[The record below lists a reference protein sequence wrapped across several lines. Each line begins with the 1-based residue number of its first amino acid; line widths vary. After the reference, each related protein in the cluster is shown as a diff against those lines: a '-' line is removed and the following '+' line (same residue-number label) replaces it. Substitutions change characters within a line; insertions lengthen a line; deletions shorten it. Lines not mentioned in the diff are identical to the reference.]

1 MVAYFYINSE
11 GGSEHLYPS
20 GKGKLL
26 AEKCSSANL
35 IVMFPWHAG
44 ARKIGENRVVLDAY
58 AIDYFCTRSF
68 TIKILSYKMLQ

>member
-1 MVAYFYINSE
+1 MVAYFTLTVRGAASTCIPQE
-11 GGSEHLYPS
+11 KE
-20 GKGKLL
+20 L
-26 AEKCSSANL
+26 AEKRSSANL
-35 IVMFPWHAG
+35 VVMFPWHAG